1 MDGETG
7 IQETSSETMKTP
19 TDKKQEQ
26 HKPQPKP
33 KFKIGIVGSSPDGD
47 RLFCVYKY
55 AGKMLIR
62 GYYDF
67 VKSKF
72 VLLTFQPNNIQEDH
86 TPEFVLK
93 SFAHDLMDEFDWEF
107 TDLNRILGLL
117 KHGIDIN
124 KKKKKKNEKANKP
137 KAKL

>member
-1 MDGETG
+1 MKT
-7 IQETSSETMKTP
+7 QETK

-26 HKPQPKP
+26 PKPQPKP

-67 VKSKF
+67 LKSNF
-72 VLLTFQPNNIQEDH
+72 ILLTFQPNNLQENQ
-86 TPEFVLK
+86 TPELVLT

-107 TDLNRILGLL
+107 KDLNRILGLL

-124 KKKKKKNEKANKP
+124 KKKKRKKNEKANKP